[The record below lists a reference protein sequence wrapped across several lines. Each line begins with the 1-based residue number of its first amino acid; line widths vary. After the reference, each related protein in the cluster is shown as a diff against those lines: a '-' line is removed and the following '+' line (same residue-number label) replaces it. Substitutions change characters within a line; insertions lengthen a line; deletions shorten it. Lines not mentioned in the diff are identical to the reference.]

1 MSQRPT
7 LFIIAIFYPLMGDAS
22 LFPARG
28 VCAVVQVQQMT
39 QAKKEPDKQPE
50 IVGNFFQCQ
59 KGGKRCLFSLA
70 PRLLGSIQP
79 KNGI

>member
-7 LFIIAIFYPLMGDAS
+7 LFIIAFFYPLRDAS
-22 LFPARG
+22 LFPAQG
-28 VCAVVQVQQMT
+28 VCAGVQVQQMT
-39 QAKKEPDKQPE
+39 QAKKEPDKQPD

-70 PRLLGSIQP
+70 PRLLEP